1 MIFSKVYK
9 ASDGFSL
16 DEILCNGLKPFLVNV
31 YFRELTSFD
40 KQKKTMFIESLRERY
55 TDSIVNFINQR
66 LLEDYFACIECFY
79 IDAEKCEVSFAYTKY
94 RKNMHLY
101 NPELDFLC
109 VSTHF
114 DSESRYEDAFSII
127 DAKLN
132 KYSHSFDNVI
142 RQWNYIP
149 DICYYKDGVYE
160 YSKFNEVRKKYYA
173 GLSEYPAAT
182 GIGIGGDTA
191 RIITL
196 SLKSDCKI
204 TRLENSL
211 QTPAF
216 YYSNKIV
223 DPNQE
228 KPNCAKPLFARAL
241 LVECKDAKV
250 LFISGTASIRG
261 EESIADDVMTQLKV
275 TIENMED
282 LINQSKIKK
291 ESIALKIY
299 LKNNIL
305 ADEVLSAVKKHFHS
319 EDVFL
324 VQADICRSELLVEI
338 EAVIG

>member
-1 MIFSKVYK
+1 MIFSKIYK
-9 ASDGFSL
+9 VSDNNNLG
-16 DEILCNGLKPFLVNV
+16 DIEVNGLKPFLVNV
-31 YFRELTSFD
+31 YFRELTAFD
-40 KQKKTMFIESLRERY
+40 KQKKSMFIDSLREKY

-66 LLEDYFACIECFY
+66 LLENYFACVECFY
-79 IDAEKCEVSFAYTKY
+79 IDAKDYEVSFEYAKN

-101 NPELDFLC
+101 NPKFDFLC

-114 DSESRYEDAFSII
+114 DSENRYEDVFSII
-127 DAKLN
+127 DSKLR
-132 KYSHSFDNVI
+132 KYSHSFENVL

-160 YSKFNEVRKKYYA
+160 YSKFNEVRKKYYD

-191 RIITL
+191 RIISF
-196 SLKSDCKI
+196 SLKSDCTV

-241 LVECKDAKV
+241 MAECKGRKV

-261 EESIADDVMTQLKV
+261 EESVADDVMTQLKV
-275 TIENMED
+275 TIENLED

-291 ESIALKIY
+291 ENIALKIY
-299 LKNNIL
+299 LKNNII
-305 ADEVLSAVKKHFHS
+305 ADEVIVAVKKHFDTD
-319 EDVFL
+319 DVFV
-324 VQADICRSELLVEI
+324 VQADICRGELLVEI
-338 EAVIG
+338 EAVIS